1 MAKVLPLC
9 VCPSVFAPLPMLDCH
24 RHAKTRNIQTLPNWE
39 LLTHYS
45 TEVDIPTKNHYSNK
59 QVSSRP
65 LGFAFVQFETKEDA
79 DKVIE
84 EFNGKDFKG
93 RKVYVKKAVPPPTEE
108 EKQKKLEEY
117 RAKTQAAKE
126 KKKALAAEA
135 KAKEEVSGEKSTKS
149 QKDEGGADS
158 ATAPTTRQKKA
169 KRTPK
174 PKVPLE
180 EGTKSTDTIF
190 ITNLAFDVNVK
201 TLTDIFED
209 YKPVWIHVPVKKV
222 PYKILQKQKES
233 GKPPRNKGIA
243 FVKFTDESL
252 QKKAIEEFNGK
263 EINDRV
269 IVVDVAIDA
278 RVHDGEEKK
287 TESSESSAPSTALA
301 NVEASEP
308 SVTAEETTK
317 EEEAST
323 PEA

>member
-1 MAKVLPLC
+1 M
-9 VCPSVFAPLPMLDCH
+9 PSVFAPLPMLDCH
-24 RHAKTRNIQTLPNWE
+24 ERAKTRNNRQTLPNRD
-39 LLTHYS
+39 LLTHS
-45 TEVDIPTKNHYSNK
+45 RTEVDIPTKNHYSNK

-126 KKKALAAEA
+126 KKKASAAEA
-135 KAKEEVSGEKSTKS
+135 KAKEEVSGETKN
-149 QKDEGGADS
+149 QKVEGGADP
-158 ATAPTTRQKKA
+158 ATTPTTKPKRA

-201 TLTDIFED
+201 TLTDIFEE

-263 EINDRV
+263 EINDRM

-278 RVHDGEEKK
+278 RVHDGEDKK
-287 TESSESSAPSTALA
+287 TEPSESSAPSSSLA
-301 NVEASEP
+301 NVDASETA
-308 SVTAEETTK
+308 VTAEETTK
-317 EEEAST
+317 EEEGST